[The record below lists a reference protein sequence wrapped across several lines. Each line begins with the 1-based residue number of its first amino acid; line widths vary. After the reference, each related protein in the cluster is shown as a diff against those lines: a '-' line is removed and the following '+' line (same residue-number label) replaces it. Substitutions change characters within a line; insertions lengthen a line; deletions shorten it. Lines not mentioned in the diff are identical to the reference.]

1 MQPLKRRLPAITPR
15 EVSML
20 AMEWCARTG
29 GVLRR
34 LRPAAFTR
42 VIVGTEVVL
51 TIALAGVSATLI
63 WKAFEPPAWASSN
76 ESALTSAPARRTTL
90 PMVLTEVDPFH
101 RAVAVGRRAVAAPA
115 PETMLDLQLF
125 GIRAGVGDAAGSA
138 IVATPDKLQGVYTI
152 GQEIMPGVRLEE
164 IRPDRVVIRRNGVTE
179 SLSFDRDSAIRQNA
193 AVAPSGAIA
202 QAPVVAGDAHRL
214 DLDAMKS
221 LAMVLRSVPA
231 DRAGTNGLVL
241 DGSADPA
248 LLRQAGLE
256 SGDLLVSV
264 NGTPISDV
272 GSFASLATLTAQGL
286 TLEIERKG
294 QRKFHRLAI
303 DR

>member
-34 LRPAAFTR
+34 LRPAAFTP

-51 TIALAGVSATLI
+51 TVVLAAVSATLI

-101 RAVAVGRRAVAAPA
+101 RAVAGGRSAVAALA

-125 GIRAGVGDAAGSA
+125 GIRAGVGDTAGSA
-138 IVATPDKLQGVYTI
+138 IVAKPDKLQGVYTI

-193 AVAPSGAIA
+193 AAPSGAIA
-202 QAPVVAGDAHRL
+202 QVPVVAADAHRL

-221 LAMVLRSVPA
+221 LAMVLRSVPVE
-231 DRAGTNGLVL
+231 RAGTSGLVL
-241 DGSADPA
+241 AGSADPA